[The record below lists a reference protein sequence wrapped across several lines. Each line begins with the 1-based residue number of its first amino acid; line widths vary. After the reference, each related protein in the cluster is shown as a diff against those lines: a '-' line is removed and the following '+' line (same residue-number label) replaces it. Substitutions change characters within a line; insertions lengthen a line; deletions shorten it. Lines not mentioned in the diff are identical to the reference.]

1 MATQVQQ
8 RRGTTT
14 EHTTFTGAVGEIT
27 VDTTKDTAVVH
38 DGATA
43 GGFPLLK
50 EAAVGVTVQGYDADT
65 AKTDV
70 AQSFTAAQ
78 RGTITALTDGATI
91 TPDFA
96 LANNFSVTLGGN
108 RTLANPTN
116 LTAGQSGCIWIT
128 QDGTG
133 SRTLAYG
140 SQWDFTGGTAPT
152 LTTTAS
158 AVDCLVYAVQSTTRI
173 TATLVTNLS

>member
-1 MATQVQQ
+1 MALFFAP
-8 RRGTTT
+8 GP
-14 EHTTFTGAVGEIT
+14 
-27 VDTTKDTAVVH
+27 DTS
-38 DGATA
+38 
-43 GGFPLLK
+43 GFARL
-50 EAAVGVTVQGYDADT
+50 A
-65 AKTDV
+65 V

-78 RGTITALTDGATI
+78 RGTISTLTDGTTI

-96 LANNFSVTLGGN
+96 VANNFSVTLGGN

-140 SQWDFTGGTAPT
+140 SAWDFTGGTAPT

-158 AVDCLVYAVQSTTRI
+158 AVDCLVYAVQSSTKI